1 MVQYICVLVLYQ
13 VLETCIVFK
22 GRGSG
27 AGNTGA
33 SAIFVTVHCLGLC
46 VSMLPVKS
54 FIKNRNQAIFEE
66 VILSNSRGT
75 PYLSK

>member
-1 MVQYICVLVLYQ
+1 MVQYTCGLVLYQ
-13 VLETCIVFK
+13 VLGTCIVFK
-22 GRGSG
+22 DRGSG
-27 AGNTGA
+27 AGNTGV

-46 VSMLPVKS
+46 VSMLPVKG